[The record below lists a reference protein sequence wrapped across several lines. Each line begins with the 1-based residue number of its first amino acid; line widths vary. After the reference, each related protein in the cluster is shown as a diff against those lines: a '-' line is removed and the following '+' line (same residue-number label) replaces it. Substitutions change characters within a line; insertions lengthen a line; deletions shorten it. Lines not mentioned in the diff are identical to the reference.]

1 MKDINS
7 NERLNKEIDKSFK
20 KLALICV
27 VLLILPIPLMI
38 FISEN
43 HLGIFVVCWFIWAII
58 SVLLAPKITM
68 KIWKN

>member
-1 MKDINS
+1 M
-7 NERLNKEIDKSFK
+7 NKKLSREIDKSFK
-20 KLALICV
+20 RLAFTCV
-27 VLLILPIPLMI
+27 VLSILPIPLMI

-43 HLGIFVVCWFIWAII
+43 HLDIFVVCWLIWTII